1 MLLTLCHR
9 LLAAR
14 YGGPGEGV
22 YHCHPQHMHV
32 RMPRNIN
39 DADLLDHDLQFE
51 HLPSHPTDMSYF
63 LQRIRLAE
71 TARAIVDRNPL
82 SSSDLASAN
91 PTFDV
96 EIDQLLNDLPPFFRL
111 STYNAT
117 SVPSINSNVF
127 VQAYMLTSLVH
138 TQRCKTH
145 LTHLTSKSTFTSSSR
160 AICLDSARHILAAE
174 RLLLRSQHS
183 FVRVR
188 LRLAAILYGVFIACI
203 ALLMDTCVHRP
214 AALEDELRHGDVAD
228 ALHIL
233 EGTRKDSLAAEK
245 VWEGLMGV
253 LNRYRGTMQ
262 QRELQ
267 RVESSAPLARL
278 ELDGSIWDEAAV
290 NRGTGA
296 EDEISQGA
304 GQDVANEWY
313 DFFSDL
319 SSSSASS
326 FF

>member
-32 RMPRNIN
+32 RTPRNIN
-39 DADLLDHDLQFE
+39 DADLLDHDLLFE
-51 HLPSHPTDMSYF
+51 HPPSHPTDMSYF

-71 TARAIVDRNPL
+71 IARIIVDRN
-82 SSSDLASAN
+82 LAS
-91 PTFDV
+91 PTRWSPTMDL
-96 EIDQLLNDLPPFFRL
+96 EIDQLLGDIPLFFRL
-111 STYNAT
+111 SNYDAT
-117 SVPSINSNVF
+117 FVPSIDSNVF
-127 VQAYMLTSLVH
+127 VQAYMLTSLIH

-145 LTHLTSKSTFTSSSR
+145 LTHLTSNSTSLSTSR
-160 AICLDSARHILAAE
+160 TTCLESARHILAAE
-174 RLLLRSQHS
+174 RILVRSRNS

-214 AALEDELRHGDVAD
+214 TSLEDELTHGEVAD
-228 ALHIL
+228 ALRIL
-233 EGTRKDSLAAEK
+233 EEARKDSLAAEK
-245 VWEGLMGV
+245 VWEGLMSV
-253 LNRYRGTMQ
+253 VNRCRGKMQ

-267 RVESSAPLARL
+267 REESHALRTRVRL
-278 ELDGSIWDEAAV
+278 DVSSWGEGDADHGVDV
-290 NRGTGA
+290 G
-296 EDEISQGA
+296 DEIAQGS

-313 DFFSDL
+313 DLFSDL
-319 SSSSASS
+319 SSSSASL